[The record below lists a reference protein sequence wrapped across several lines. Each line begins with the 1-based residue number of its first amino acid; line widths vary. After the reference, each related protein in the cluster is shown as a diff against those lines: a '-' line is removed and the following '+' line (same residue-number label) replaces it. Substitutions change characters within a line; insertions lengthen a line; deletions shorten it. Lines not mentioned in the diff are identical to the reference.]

1 MQKQSQ
7 TIKEAYSFYKTTTEH
22 PVDRKLFEDICKEF
36 NIKLFDLVLDGY
48 EFDMGSNMGTISIRR
63 IERYPGKLTV
73 DWGETNKLKREL
85 VDQGVK
91 LYDSATGEGEKYQVY
106 YTDKFYCKYHWTK
119 SKCKVK
125 NKTVYRFSPTRGKKG
140 NKEKLVDL
148 LHKDDLAY
156 LRFKKDGIQINK

>member
-91 LYDSATGEGEKYQVY
+91 LYDSTTGEGEKYQVY

-140 NKEKLVDL
+140 NKEKLVTL
-148 LHKDDLAY
+148 LHTDELAY
-156 LRFKKDGIQINK
+156 LRFKKDGLQISK